1 MAGGSCRGNSGWRI
15 GDERQHRAPHR
26 TCSLVLLAGAVLL
39 LLQPLHAAA
48 DLSPL
53 RHACLA
59 FAPTAGRLS
68 SLWPRT
74 SRLHET
80 QGASAAACARPVLHA
95 AGVQTA
101 RSRLQQWRMSHALS
115 KEQAQRNK
123 ELNEQRKQQNLAIAA
138 RVAAGE
144 LRPVVVSFSPTM
156 RSQLRLAK
164 RYKHTRIFVETHE
177 VQSLDALRRA
187 LVREIPRPFA
197 ELPPETYQVA
207 VRPTAP
213 DGAPEEEAS
222 QEDGAEGSWICGEP
236 LTTDESLRCAYD
248 ASQVCQKSPAKS
260 PVTVKRD

>member
-1 MAGGSCRGNSGWRI
+1 
-15 GDERQHRAPHR
+15 
-26 TCSLVLLAGAVLL
+26 
-39 LLQPLHAAA
+39 
-48 DLSPL
+48 
-53 RHACLA
+53 
-59 FAPTAGRLS
+59 
-68 SLWPRT
+68 
-74 SRLHET
+74 
-80 QGASAAACARPVLHA
+80 
-95 AGVQTA
+95 
-101 RSRLQQWRMSHALS
+101 MSHALS

-164 RYKHTRIFVETHE
+164 RYKHTRIFLETGE

-213 DGAPEEEAS
+213 DGAPEQEAS

-236 LTTDESLRCAYD
+236 LTTDQSLRCAYD
-248 ASQVCQKSPAKS
+248 ASQVCQKSPIKSPVKS
-260 PVTVKRD
+260 PVTLKRD